1 MKKFVNSLTVFRL
14 LASPLIFISLI
25 YLDFKTLALILFL
38 TAAATDYFDG
48 ILARSFDAE
57 SRFGEILDPIADKV
71 LLVASLITIILYFE
85 SVYVG
90 LISLFLIS
98 REFWVSALRIA
109 SSSNGSD
116 LSLKVTFLAKL
127 KTTTQ
132 FIALSLYFFSISQNL
147 AIGVLLSDFIL
158 FLSLGLSLKTA
169 LDYTKSFYL
178 QLDMNEAKLK

>member
-109 SSSNGSD
+109 SSSNGGD

-132 FIALSLYFFSISQNL
+132 FIALSLYFFYKPESSNR
-147 AIGVLLSDFIL
+147 VLLSDFIL
-158 FLSLGLSLKTA
+158 FLSLGFSLKTA